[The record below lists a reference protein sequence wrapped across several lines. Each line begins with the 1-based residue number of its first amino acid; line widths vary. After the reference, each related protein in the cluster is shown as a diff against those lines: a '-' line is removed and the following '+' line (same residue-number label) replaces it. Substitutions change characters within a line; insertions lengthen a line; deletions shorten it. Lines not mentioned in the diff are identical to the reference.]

1 MSEIQ
6 RRTEPVCQSQ
16 RANLLQTT
24 SPEVVDAALL
34 CVLRGLPMYRR
45 WRNEPLAPEL
55 VAMLSRL
62 TEQQLMTLTAAAL
75 RQLLGADAR
84 VPAA

>member
-1 MSEIQ
+1 MSETR
-6 RRTEPVCQSQ
+6 RRTEPVSQSQ
-16 RANLLQTT
+16 RASLLQTT

-34 CVLRGLPMYRR
+34 SALRGLPMFQR

-55 VAMLSRL
+55 LAVLSRL
-62 TEQQLMTLTAAAL
+62 SEQQLMTLTAAAL
-75 RQLLGADAR
+75 RQLLVADAR